1 MLCSV
6 LANSP
11 VLERPVL
18 SVEEQCR
25 HTVRQLR
32 WLLTGYDLS
41 GLRHWTRQAST
52 PAALPAEDAEAP
64 SDRGVALQFQP
75 PANPEQ
81 ELALILEQLGDCHR
95 CRLHAT
101 RTQIVFADGSPL
113 ARLVFVGEA
122 PGYDEDRQGRPFVGR
137 AGQLLDK
144 MIEALGRRR
153 QEVYICNVVK
163 CRPPENRNPDL
174 DEVAACS
181 PFLIQQLEA
190 IQPRVICALGTFAAQ
205 TLLQTRQPIS
215 QLRGKVRLWRGMPV
229 IATFHPAYLLRNS
242 AHKALAWQDL
252 LQVLDLLNK
261 APGIG
266 EDA

>member
-1 MLCSV
+1 MGSLY
-6 LANSP
+6 SP
-11 VLERPVL
+11 ALERPVQ
-18 SVEEQCR
+18 SVEEQCQQ
-25 HTVRQLR
+25 TLRQLR
-32 WLLTGYDLS
+32 WLLTGYGLG
-41 GLRHWTRQAST
+41 GLRHWNRPAN
-52 PAALPAEDAEAP
+52 PAAVLPVEGAEAP
-64 SDRGVALQFQP
+64 SDRGSAAQAQP

-81 ELALILEQLGDCHR
+81 ELAMIREQLGDCHR
-95 CRLHAT
+95 CRLHST

-144 MIEALGRRR
+144 MIEALSRQR

-181 PFLIQQLEA
+181 PFLVQQLEA

-205 TLLQTRQPIS
+205 TLLQTRQSIS
-215 QLRGKVRLWRGMPV
+215 QLRGKVRLWRGIPV

-242 AHKALAWQDL
+242 AHKALVWQDL
-252 LQVLDLLNK
+252 LQVLELLNK
-261 APGIG
+261 IPEVPEGA
-266 EDA
+266 